1 MDQDH
6 LDFEFIKVFHQLI
19 IHGSMCPVHVY
30 CRNSYNYKVILVSTS
45 LLKDLVNASLKYIF
59 LVCSYIFENLK
70 ACLNSQLIVL
80 SDNDVISFC
89 TWGRGGVDL

>member
-30 CRNSYNYKVILVSTS
+30 CRNLASVTLTIIIIILVSTS
-45 LLKDLVNASLKYIF
+45 LLKDLVNASLKYTF

-70 ACLNSQLIVL
+70 AC
-80 SDNDVISFC
+80 
-89 TWGRGGVDL
+89 